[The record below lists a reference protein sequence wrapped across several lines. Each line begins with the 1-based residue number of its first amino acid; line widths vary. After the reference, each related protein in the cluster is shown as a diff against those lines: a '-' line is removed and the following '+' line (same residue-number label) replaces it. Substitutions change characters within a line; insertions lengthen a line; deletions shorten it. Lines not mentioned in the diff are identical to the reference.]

1 MLKVNIDI
9 QDRQINGQTG
19 NVWHIKFAW
28 GSVGK
33 VFVQFFEEQAGMKAM
48 KLPCLC
54 RQYFWVAIEKSKTEI
69 PI

>member
-1 MLKVNIDI
+1 MLTVNIDI

-19 NVWHIKFAW
+19 NVW

-33 VFVQFFEEQAGMKAM
+33 VFLQFFEEQAGMKAM